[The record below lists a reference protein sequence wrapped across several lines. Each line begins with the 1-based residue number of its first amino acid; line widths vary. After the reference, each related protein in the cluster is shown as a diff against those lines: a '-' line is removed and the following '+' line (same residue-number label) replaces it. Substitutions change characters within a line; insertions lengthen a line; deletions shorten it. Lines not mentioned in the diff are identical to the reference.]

1 MKCLQT
7 AAEQDGL
14 ITRKQARKLLTE
26 RQLQWRLKTKAWVA
40 VLPKV
45 YRIEG
50 APIGWRQN
58 LRALS
63 LWAKKDFA
71 LSHRTAA
78 RVHGLDHFNEAEEL
92 ELILV
97 RHRETEFAK
106 VHRVKALT
114 KAEKF
119 ETDDGFTITSMARTV
134 IDLASMKSVDT
145 KTLKASVNQALRQKK
160 VTLDEV
166 DVVLNRVRGTRGCPR
181 VRTIVHELRGGD
193 GVLESELEE
202 VVDDVI
208 EMAELPKPEKQRIV
222 KVGGRVRRI
231 DFLYRA
237 QRVII
242 EAEGYA
248 WHSDVI
254 SFEKDRQRRNSL
266 TAAGYVV
273 LQWTWTALQ
282 DRPEELIRE
291 LVTLLASR

>member
-1 MKCLQT
+1 MKCLQ
-7 AAEQDGL
+7 AAAAQDGL
-14 ITRKQARKLLTE
+14 ITRKQARKLLSE
-26 RQLQWRLKTKAWVA
+26 RQLQWRLQTKAWVT

-50 APIGWRQN
+50 APPGWRQN

-63 LWAKKDFA
+63 LWAKTNFA

-78 RVHGLDHFNEAEEL
+78 RLHGLDHFEEAKEL
-92 ELILV
+92 ELIV
-97 RHRETEFAK
+97 VKHRETDFAT

-114 KAEKF
+114 KAEKTD
-119 ETDDGFTITSMARTV
+119 TDDGFTVTSMARTI
-134 IDLASMKSVDT
+134 IDLASLKSVDT

-160 VTLDEV
+160 VTLDQV
-166 DVVLNRVRGTRGCPR
+166 DVVLARVKGLRGCPR
-181 VRTIVHELRGGD
+181 IRTLVHELRGGD

-202 VVDDVI
+202 IVDDVI
-208 EMAELPKPEKQRIV
+208 EMAGLPKPEKQHVV
-222 KVGGRVRRI
+222 KVRGRVRRI

-273 LQWTWTALQ
+273 LQWTWAALQ
-282 DRPEELIRE
+282 DRPEQLVDE
-291 LVTLLASR
+291 LVKLLASR